1 VAAQPHRTTSQDHR
15 SPLTDQSYWEE
26 IWQSAENAKLFDPA
40 DRSVRNH
47 GNVALH
53 DFFSAILRTASPRAK
68 SLVEIGCAQSKWLPY
83 FAQVHNL
90 TVAGLDY
97 SEIGCARA
105 RALLRRA
112 ECRGEIFQSDIFNPP
127 AELRSRFDVVLS
139 MGLVEHFADTVGAVS
154 ACAALANPGGI
165 VVTTIPNLTGAIGLV
180 QRRLDRAVYDKHV
193 PLDCAALRTAHE
205 KCGLTILR
213 SEYLSSANF
222 AVLNLPNLKPKIF
235 ERTVRGLAL
244 AATAGI
250 WALEAQGVRVAPTQ
264 FLSPY
269 IACVAK
275 KTGEASP
282 A

>member
-1 VAAQPHRTTSQDHR
+1 VAAQPYQMTNQDR
-15 SPLTDQSYWEE
+15 QSPLTDQAYWGE
-26 IWQSAENAKLFDPA
+26 IWQAAENAKLFDPA

-53 DFFSAILRTASPRAK
+53 DFFSEILRTACPSAK

-83 FAQVHNL
+83 FARTHNFA
-90 TVAGLDY
+90 VAGLDY

-112 ECRGEIFQSDIFNPP
+112 ECRGEIFQADIFNPA
-127 AELRSRFDVVLS
+127 AELRSSFDVVLS
-139 MGLVEHFADTVGAVS
+139 MGLVEHFADTAGAVQ
-154 ACAALANPGGI
+154 ACAALAKPGGI
-165 VVTTIPNLTGAIGLV
+165 IITTVPNLTGAIGLV
-180 QRRLDRAVYDKHV
+180 QRRLDRAVYDKHL
-193 PLDCAALRTAHE
+193 PLDCAALRAAHE
-205 KCGLTILR
+205 KCGFSILH

-235 ERTVRGLAL
+235 ERAMRGLAL

-250 WALEAQGVRVAPTQ
+250 WALETKGVRVAPTQ

-269 IACVAK
+269 VACVAK
-275 KTGEASP
+275 KSGEASP